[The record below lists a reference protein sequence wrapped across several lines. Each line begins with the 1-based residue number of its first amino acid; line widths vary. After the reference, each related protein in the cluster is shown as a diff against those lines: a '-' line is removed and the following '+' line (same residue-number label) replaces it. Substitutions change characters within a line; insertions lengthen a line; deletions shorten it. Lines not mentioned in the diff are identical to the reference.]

1 VVKRQLVV
9 FKIGSEEFA
18 IDILLTKEVVV
29 MREVTSVP
37 ETEDYVEGVMNLR
50 GNLVPV
56 IDLRK
61 RLRACGTNAEEEQRI
76 IVVQLD
82 RRVVGL
88 IVDGASEV
96 IRVNDTQIEPAP
108 DIITELG
115 IGYVLGVI
123 NFAGRYIT
131 LIDLDKA
138 LSGEITNELAE
149 VMNVLERTAT
159 TEKEAASV
167 ESQTKQGRRG
177 TRQKLSR

>member
-1 VVKRQLVV
+1 VAKRQLVV
-9 FKIGSEEFA
+9 FKIGAEEFA

-29 MREVTSVP
+29 LRDVTPIP

-61 RLRACGTNAEEEQRI
+61 RLRASGTGVEDERRI

-82 RRVVGL
+82 RRSAGL

-96 IRVNDTQIEPAP
+96 IRINETQVEPAP

-115 IGYVLGVI
+115 VGYVLGVI
-123 NFAGRYIT
+123 NLNGRFIT
-131 LIDLDKA
+131 LIDLNKA
-138 LSGEITNELAE
+138 LSGEIANELEE
-149 VMNVLERTAT
+149 VMRALQSAAVVEVAPADAEQSKGPRRTP
-159 TEKEAASV
+159 
-167 ESQTKQGRRG
+167 R
-177 TRQKLSR
+177 TRQSR

>member
-1 VVKRQLVV
+1 VAKRQLVV

-29 MREVTSVP
+29 IREVTSVP

-61 RLRACGTNAEEEQRI
+61 RLRARGTNAEEEQRI

-96 IRVNDTQIEPAP
+96 IRVSDTEIEPAP

-123 NFAGRYIT
+123 NFSGRFVT

-138 LSGEITNELAE
+138 LSGEITNELDE
-149 VMNVLERTAT
+149 VMNALERAAT
-159 TEKEAASV
+159 PEKDA
-167 ESQTKQGRRG
+167 ESAEPQIKQGRRG
-177 TRQKLSR
+177 TRTKQNR